1 MLPLPMLALSLIH
14 STSIYGALATLGA
27 LGLSSGDCQ
36 EYRLQGGEAQRG
48 YHICPV
54 TLVAFKLASA
64 TWIPGFSIYIYSV
77 QLQGQER
84 TLRGRKTFLEEEA
97 GEVLEGKTQQWKQSL
112 LRIKAVPSASFK
124 DPGREQADCPGREP
138 SKPIQSKNLGLT

>member
-64 TWIPGFSIYIYSV
+64 T
-77 QLQGQER
+77 
-84 TLRGRKTFLEEEA
+84 
-97 GEVLEGKTQQWKQSL
+97 
-112 LRIKAVPSASFK
+112 
-124 DPGREQADCPGREP
+124 
-138 SKPIQSKNLGLT
+138 